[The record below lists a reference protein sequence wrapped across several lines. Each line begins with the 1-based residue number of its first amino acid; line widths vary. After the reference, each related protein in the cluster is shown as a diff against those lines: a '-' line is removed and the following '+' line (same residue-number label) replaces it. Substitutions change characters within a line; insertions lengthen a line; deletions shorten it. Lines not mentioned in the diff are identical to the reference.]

1 MTLAAYMHELS
12 MASNIIDIAI
22 QEAKKR
28 NATSVFE
35 VNLVVGKYS
44 MLGLEQLRY
53 CYDLLIKNTLLE
65 NSKLNMEHED
75 GKIHCDKCKYE
86 GPIQLKDDPEYHI
99 IFPTLVCPKCGKSAE
114 IISGRDCYIKSLRVK
129 T

>member
-1 MTLAAYMHELS
+1 
-12 MASNIIDIAI
+12 MASNIIEIAI
-22 QEAKKR
+22 HEANKR
-28 NATSVFE
+28 NATSVIE

-53 CYDLLIKNTLLE
+53 CYDLLIKNTLLK
-65 NSKLNMEHED
+65 NSKLNMENED
-75 GKIHCDKCKYE
+75 GKINCDKCKYE
-86 GPIQLKDDPEYHI
+86 GPVQLKEDPEYHI
-99 IFPTLVCPKCGKSAE
+99 IFPTLVCPKCGNPAE

>member
-1 MTLAAYMHELS
+1 MLAAFMHELS
-12 MASNIIDIAI
+12 MASNLVDIAV

-28 NATSVFE
+28 NATSVIE
-35 VNLVVGKYS
+35 VNLVVGKFS

-53 CYDLLIKNTLLE
+53 CYNLLIKDTPLE
-65 NSKLNMEHED
+65 NSKLEVEYED

-86 GPIQLKDDPEYHI
+86 GPIQMQEEPEYHI
-99 IFPTLVCPKCGKSAE
+99 IFPSLVCPKCGNAGE
-114 IISGRDCYIKSLRVK
+114 IISGRDCYIKSMRVK